1 MFGEVKTGKSIVR
14 QIENLKTQADKP
26 QPDATITD
34 CGELTGPET
43 DEVKA
48 ADPLGDTY
56 EDFPED
62 ETSSA
67 PLDAAKVLQIASDC
81 KEFGNKA
88 FKAGDVLTGLEK
100 YQKGLRYL
108 NEDPDLGAAAEE
120 AQAKLSALRF
130 TLNCNS
136 ALLNLKLEAWEDA
149 ERSAAAALAVP
160 GTSDAEQGKALYRRG
175 LALIK
180 LKDEDEA
187 VKALQEARKLVP
199 ADAAIAKELDAVKK
213 QAAARRAKEK
223 AAYKKF
229 FS

>member
-1 MFGEVKTGKSIVR
+1 MKKGKSIVR
-14 QIENLKTQADKP
+14 QIENLPTQNDKP
-26 QPDATITD
+26 HQDAVITD
-34 CGELTGPET
+34 CGEVTGAIT
-43 DEVKA
+43 DDVKE

-62 ETSSA
+62 QAADA
-67 PLDAAKVLQIASDC
+67 PLDAATVLKIASDC

-108 NEDPDLGAAAEE
+108 NEDPDLDSATDDTKS
-120 AQAKLSALRF
+120 KLSALRF

-149 ERSAAAALAVP
+149 EHSASAALAVA
-160 GTSDAEQGKALYRRG
+160 GITDTEKGKALYRRG
-175 LALIK
+175 LALLK

-187 VKALQEARKLVP
+187 IKAFEEARKLVP
-199 ADAAIAKELDAVKK
+199 GDAAVIKELDAVKK

-223 AAYKKF
+223 AAYSKF
-229 FS
+229 FT